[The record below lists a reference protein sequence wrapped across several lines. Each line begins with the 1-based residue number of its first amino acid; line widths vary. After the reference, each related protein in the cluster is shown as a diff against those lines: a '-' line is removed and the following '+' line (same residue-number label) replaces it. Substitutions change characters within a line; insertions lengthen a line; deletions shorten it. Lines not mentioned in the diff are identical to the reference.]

1 MSFLHNDKSQKNSKR
16 SHVLNCEVENE
27 TIDTEV
33 TQSLIAEEKKRAL
46 PEDLME
52 RICNRD
58 NLNKAYLKV
67 KRNKGAAGIDG
78 MTIEASLEFLKTNKD
93 KLIASLLDGSYK
105 PQAVRGIEIPK
116 PNGGSRLL
124 GIPVVVDRIF
134 QQAILQ
140 ILQPYF
146 ETTFSD
152 FSYGFRPERGAH
164 DALKRASQY
173 VSEGRCFVVDVDLEK
188 FFDRVN
194 HDILMSRL
202 SRHIKD
208 KRLLRIIRAFLNAGM
223 MSNGVVNARTDG
235 VPQGSP
241 LSPLLSNILLTELDK
256 ELEERGHKFVRY
268 ADDCNI
274 YVGSEASAKR
284 VLESVTKWLEQI
296 LKLKINKEKSAAA
309 KVDERKFLGYQI
321 LQDGSLCVAK
331 QSIERFR
338 SKIKSLSKRR
348 TSISMEEMILKLNP
362 LIRGWLQYFRLS
374 SQISKFKFL
383 DGWIRRRMRCFR
395 LQQCK
400 LPKTLAKFLIKLGVS
415 DYSAWATAYSGKGK
429 WRLSRAPQVHQA
441 MSNKWLENQK
451 LLSLA
456 KLYQQ
461 VNGLKEPP
469 YTQVRTVV

>member
-1 MSFLHNDKSQKNSKR
+1 LSLLHNDKSHKNSKR
-16 SHVLNCEVENE
+16 SHVLNCEVGNG
-27 TIDTEV
+27 TIDIEV
-33 TQSLIAEEKKRAL
+33 TQSLLAGEKKRAL

-78 MTIEASLEFLKTNKD
+78 MTIEASLEFLKANKD
-93 KLIASLLDGSYK
+93 ELITSLFEGSYK
-105 PQAVRGIEIPK
+105 PQAVRGVEIPK
-116 PNGGSRLL
+116 ANGGSRLL
-124 GIPVVVDRIF
+124 GIPTVVDRIF

-152 FSYGFRPERGAH
+152 SSYGFRPERSAH

-173 VSEGRCFVVDVDLEK
+173 VADGRVYVVDMDLEK

-208 KRLLRIIRAFLNAGM
+208 KRLLRVIRAFLNAGM
-223 MSNGVVNARTDG
+223 MSNGVVNTRTEG

-241 LSPLLSNILLTELDK
+241 LSPLLSNILLTELDR
-256 ELEERGHKFVRY
+256 ELEERGHKFVRF

-274 YVGSEASAKR
+274 YVRSEASAKR
-284 VLESVTKWLEQI
+284 VLESVTKWLERV
-296 LKLKINKEKSAAA
+296 LKLKINKEKSAATA
-309 KVDERKFLGYQI
+309 VDKRKFLGYQI

-331 QSIERFR
+331 QSIEKFR
-338 SKIKSLSKRR
+338 SKIKFLSKRR
-348 TSISMEEMILKLNP
+348 TPISMEEMILKLNP
-362 LIRGWLQYFRLS
+362 LIRGWLQYFRFS
-374 SQISKFKFL
+374 SESGKFKTL
-383 DGWIRRRMRCFR
+383 DGWIRRRLRCFR

-415 DYSAWATAYSGKGK
+415 DHSAWATAYSGKGK
-429 WRLSRAPQVHQA
+429 WRLSRTPQVHQA
-441 MSNKWLENQK
+441 MNNKWLENRK

-456 KLYQQ
+456 TLYQQ
-461 VNGLKEPP
+461 VN
-469 YTQVRTVV
+469 V